1 MVMAVGINVKG
12 VAPSPTICRAS
23 SKRLEMS
30 KLSTLRR
37 EKDCD
42 RLGKLGLVAST
53 NAGGAGKWRDE
64 LTPYFHNAD
73 VIVVADNDPQS
84 RDKSGNLMFH
94 DDGRPKFPGQD
105 HAADVAAKLARS
117 PNEPSTR
124 SRQGVA
130 AMPAKGDISDWF
142 DAHSV
147 DELNAIV
154 VHLPDWQSRPSKS
167 SATRDSIAHGTS
179 WTLLRH
185 GDAATHVP
193 RQWVIE
199 GLLPQ
204 TGVGLVSGQW
214 GTFKTFNAFDL
225 AAAVMTNG
233 EFIRFPVRRPGGVFL
248 LANEGQVEI
257 DTRISAAWLARG
269 GTGRAPFIWVP
280 KTPRLLDD
288 HATEIL
294 TAMIRHAEAT
304 LEREAGVPL
313 TLVLIDA
320 LGKAAGF
327 NRPGDENDAAV
338 VKRVMRVLSDASL
351 ETGVLILGLTHF
363 GKAIETGTR
372 GSSAYEDD
380 ADVVL
385 ALIGE
390 RQVGGAINNTRLC
403 IRKSRSGQAGD
414 EFPFRTRGVLVGSE
428 NTLVID
434 WGAVEPGG
442 AAKSKA
448 AGWEKK
454 SLRLLRQVLIN
465 TLVEAGKEITP
476 WADGPIVRAVDIEVV
491 RPQFYKGYPAAEAT
505 DANAKQAA
513 RQKAFKRA
521 INEAKASNLIG
532 SSEIEAVIYI
542 WLVVPVE
549 ASSSQD

>member
-1 MVMAVGINVKG
+1 
-12 VAPSPTICRAS
+12 
-23 SKRLEMS
+23 MS
-30 KLSTLRR
+30 
-37 EKDCD
+37 D
-42 RLGKLGLVAST
+42 
-53 NAGGAGKWRDE
+53 
-64 LTPYFHNAD
+64 F
-73 VIVVADNDPQS
+73 
-84 RDKSGNLMFH
+84 
-94 DDGRPKFPGQD
+94 
-105 HAADVAAKLARS
+105 
-117 PNEPSTR
+117 
-124 SRQGVA
+124 
-130 AMPAKGDISDWF
+130 F
-142 DAHSV
+142 DAGRSV
-147 DELNAIV
+147 EELNAIV
-154 VHLPDWQSRPSKS
+154 ARLPDWQAKS
-167 SATRDSIAHGTS
+167 AESSVTRDDTAHGFS
-179 WTLLRH
+179 WTLHRH
-185 GDAATHVP
+185 GDPETHVP

-257 DTRISAAWLARG
+257 DTRISAAWCAHG

-288 HATEIL
+288 AATEIL
-294 TAMIRHAEAT
+294 VAMIRHAEAT
-304 LEREAGVPL
+304 LKREAGVPL

-338 VKRVMRVLSDASL
+338 VKRIMRVLSDASL
-351 ETGVLILGLTHF
+351 ETGVLILALTHF

-385 ALIGE
+385 ALIGN
-390 RQVGGAINNTRLC
+390 RQVGGAINNSRLC

-428 NTLVID
+428 NMLVID

-442 AAKSKA
+442 APKSKA

-454 SLRLLRQVLIN
+454 SLRLLRQALMN
-465 TLVEAGKEITP
+465 TLVEAGNEITP
-476 WADGPIVRAVDIEVV
+476 WAEGPIVRAVDIEVV

-505 DANAKQAA
+505 DADAKKAA

-532 SSEIEAVIYI
+532 SWEIEGVTYI
-542 WLVVPVE
+542 WLVVPTQ
-549 ASSSQD
+549 ASSQDKAFE